1 MAGRQ
6 FLAQILLSA
15 RSEAAIPGLIA
26 ETRTILRESHGL
38 GMNAEDDFTVR
49 DQSQL
54 AEAARGATEVMTTLL
69 LVVASVSLVVGGIG
83 IMNIMLVSVTERT
96 REIGI
101 RRALGAR
108 RADVLGQF
116 LVEAV
121 VLSSLGG
128 LLGTLLGVGVTAAV
142 AAWTGWATDI
152 TAESVLLALA
162 FAIGVGVFFGWYPA
176 RRAAALDPIEALR
189 FQ

>member
-1 MAGRQ
+1 MALDQGVNW
-6 FLAQILLSA
+6 FDTADSYA
-15 RSEAAIPGLIA
+15 GGDSE
-26 ETRTILRESHGL
+26 
-38 GMNAEDDFTVR
+38 
-49 DQSQL
+49 
-54 AEAARGATEVMTTLL
+54 TLL
-69 LVVASVSLVVGGIG
+69 G
-83 IMNIMLVSVTERT
+83 
-96 REIGI
+96 
-101 RRALGAR
+101 RALGAR